1 VASVEEHKSV
11 IMLRSTSIKKDSW
24 KPVKLLARQT
34 VSSPIISIDC
44 DSKGDVSVALS
55 ESELNIFT
63 NRELLKNIKIENGRS
78 VIVTDDSKLILLLL
92 EKKILCYDSWGQN
105 QWEYSSEFSIGKLC
119 VNNEGSIITVFS
131 NDSVKSFNRF
141 GEMIWEHTFPGK
153 ILDMGILDSNNLI
166 IATQNSVFVFD
177 DSQEMLQIKLDINI
191 VNIFC
196 SKDNIIVK
204 SYNEIICLS
213 HSGTE
218 LWRQDVVELSNLSFF
233 GSGIKHLFVK
243 DKKNVVCQD
252 RNSDVVWS
260 YTSTDSLSNLK
271 CIESGEMFCFNSNNI
286 FHVLDGQ
293 GDQAWTY
300 QAREQIV
307 DFTFSD
313 YGGDIILASEY
324 KIHWF
329 QNEGFLRFESKN
341 NLDSA
346 KELVEKIEVYEKNL
360 DRVLND
366 IDRAVSLNSGNF
378 DSLRESFE
386 ILHNV
391 NLRLSKLQRRHVEYL
406 DSLPSFMQKLGLQ
419 GAQTDEMTS
428 SLYPY
433 YSLYNELKEINY
445 LESLLETAKYLLLKL
460 NRYEQSDLENS
471 TGKAKDLHFLKSAKK
486 GITDEVT
493 NIEAL
498 ISNSKKDTSSLESKL
513 RELILDWLKTG
524 QIEAEIRDFTGDYY
538 RSHDIRHLK
547 HGLIKDKID
556 NHMAFVDFSD
566 TESLVKLQSFS
577 FNCAE
582 QINLT
587 LDITNES
594 SETIKN
600 LVLRVKLEGQ
610 GLTLF
615 EPASGV
621 SRFDHL
627 NPREKISPKFLLKP
641 FDRSYS
647 RVVMVVQ
654 YTDSAGRHYTNWLG
668 EAESN
673 FLGCYIKPLDIN
685 EERHGEYR
693 LEFKECNSHGILNI
707 EGLAIDRI
715 TNISKEI
722 PGMQL
727 CNFKEESSR
736 SIVYLAGESS
746 LDESSYMA
754 MIFLRKVGGKESLR
768 TVLELICHSTDVNN
782 SSELRDEIISH
793 LKNKL
798 LSINGKLV

>member
-1 VASVEEHKSV
+1 MASVEEHKSV

-63 NRELLKNIKIENGRS
+63 NRELLKNIKIETGRS

-105 QWEYSSEFSIGKLC
+105 QWEYCSEFSIGKLC

-153 ILDMGILDSNNLI
+153 ILDMGISDSNNLI
-166 IATQNSVFVFD
+166 IATQNSIFVFD
-177 DSQEMLQIKLDINI
+177 DSKEMLQIKLDINI

-218 LWRQDVVELSNLSFF
+218 LWRQDVVELSHLSFF

-293 GDQAWTY
+293 GEQAWTY

-391 NLRLSKLQRRHVEYL
+391 NSRLSKLQRRHVEYL

-419 GAQTDEMTS
+419 GAKTDEMTS

-433 YSLYNELKEINY
+433 YSLYNELKEVNY
-445 LESLLETAKYLLLKL
+445 LERLLETAKYLLLKL
-460 NRYEQSDLENS
+460 NKYELSDLENS

-486 GITDEVT
+486 GITDEVA
-493 NIEAL
+493 NIETL
-498 ISNSKKDTSSLESKL
+498 ILNSKKDTSSLESKL

-538 RSHDIRHLK
+538 RSNDIRHLK

-566 TESLVKLQSFS
+566 IESLVKLQSFS

-587 LDITNES
+587 LDITNDS

-621 SRFDHL
+621 ARFDHL
-627 NPREKISPKFLLKP
+627 NSHEKISPKFLLKP

-722 PGMQL
+722 PGMHL

-754 MIFLRKVGGKESLR
+754 MIFLRKVGGEESLR